1 MAYSVVQ
8 AEGLARSREGAPTFN
23 GQRYSTLAS
32 VEKIYQVKQANGN
45 VVAQAVTLMHN
56 GGRLG
61 VQCLCKPKVSPV
73 GPQADWRWK

>member
-1 MAYSVVQ
+1 M
-8 AEGLARSREGAPTFN
+8 
-23 GQRYSTLAS
+23 
-32 VEKIYQVKQANGN
+32 EKIYQVKQANGN